1 MESKQFDE
9 LTKRLAAPVS
19 RRVAL
24 KAVIVTAVG
33 GAFGLT
39 KVRDVA
45 AESAPPCVTPNVTV
59 CGPQCCNP
67 TATPLP
73 EQCCK
78 GLTFPRSGRCV
89 HCASAAQ
96 VNQRTCTCCQ
106 AGSTPCGNSCFSCPG
121 NQVVLGAPNGPC
133 SCACPAGQT
142 LCNGNCVPSCP
153 AGQYLNSSCTCQC
166 TTYGCGTGICCA
178 LGSSCVGSTPTNAK
192 HGLCVVG
199 TCPTPQQAGPG
210 TNFANCFTSCQGVP
224 TANAPCYCITN
235 AEGGLACVQP
245 KCGAIACA
253 TSATCPTGTVCNGGV
268 CSTPC
273 NTSADCK
280 TGHACMTQGC
290 CGTPPAGFK
299 GFCVVGCGLFSSG
312 GTFRPTRRK
321 RASRIWG
328 HVH

>member
-45 AESAPPCVTPNVTV
+45 AESAPPCVTPNVTA

-121 NQVVLGAPNGPC
+121 QGQVVLGAPNGPC
-133 SCACPAGQT
+133 SCGCPANT
-142 LCNGNCVPSCP
+142 TVCNGNCVANCPS
-153 AGQYLNSSCTCQC
+153 GQFLNADCQC
-166 TTYGCGTGICCA
+166 QCILYGCGAGICCKT
-178 LGSSCVGSTPTNAK
+178 GSSCVNGV
-192 HGLCVVG
+192 CVVG
-199 TCPTPQQAGPG
+199 TCPTPGAPGAG
-210 TNFANCFTSCQGVP
+210 NCFHCCSGQACTT
-224 TANAPCYCITN
+224 TANTCYCVTT
-235 AEGGLACVQP
+235 AEGGLTCAQPICGNVACTTN
-245 KCGAIACA
+245 AN
-253 TSATCPTGTVCNGGV
+253 CPTAGQVCGPGGTCI
-268 CSTPC
+268 TPC

-299 GFCVVGCGLFSSG
+299 GFCAVGCGIFSSG
-312 GTFRPTRRK
+312 GAFRPTRRGK
-321 RASRIWG
+321 ASRIWG